1 VPILFILGLVD
12 TAEGAAALVAAA
24 STAIYTVVTTFL
36 WFENR
41 RTLRVLERQLLVLD
55 RQLTQQAAFNRSLAY
70 HEIVNSHRDL
80 LRLLIETKVADTAL
94 VLEGETD
101 PAKVKERLVAT
112 AMINHCQA
120 MFVDSEAGI
129 IDPQHWES
137 FIRDARGMF
146 QVPLVRE
153 RWQTARA
160 YYPPKFRAFVDDV
173 IGPEIFAASA

>member
-1 VPILFILGLVD
+1 MFLGLVD
-12 TAEGAAALVAAA
+12 SAEGVAALVGAA
-24 STAIYTVVTTFL
+24 STAIYTIITTFL

-41 RTLRVLERQLLVLD
+41 RTLRVLRQQLQLLEQ
-55 RQLTQQAAFNRSLAY
+55 QLAQQAAFNRSLAY

-80 LRLLIETKVADTAL
+80 LRLLIETQVADRAL

-101 PAKVKERLVAT
+101 SAKVKERLVAT

-137 FIRDARGMF
+137 FMRDTRGMF
-146 QVPLVRE
+146 QIPLVRE
-153 RWQTARA
+153 RWETARG
-160 YYPPKFRAFVDDV
+160 YYPPKFQAFIDSVM
-173 IGPEIFAASA
+173 ASTSSVA